1 MNQTLIIIKKV
12 LKNGFY
18 FLLWFWMLV
27 NLGWSLTIG
36 CADPMIIMPEEVVP
50 WMTSMFIVT
59 MIYLLM
65 VPSQK
70 WNWALL
76 PIIGLWSIQY
86 IYALIFHY
94 HPYDTLMDGIGF
106 FATLTCYLHNYLN
119 SKKQSINQ
127 TNKMA

>member
-76 PIIGLWSIQY
+76 PSIGLWSIQY
-86 IYALIFHY
+86 IYAIIFH
-94 HPYDTLMDGIGF
+94 
-106 FATLTCYLHNYLN
+106 
-119 SKKQSINQ
+119 
-127 TNKMA
+127 

>member
-94 HPYDTLMDGIGF
+94 HPYDRLMDGIGF
-106 FATLTCYLHNYLN
+106 FATLTCYVHTYLN
-119 SKKQSINQ
+119 QKKKPISQ
-127 TNKMA
+127 TKETA